1 MSINTITNH
10 GIFFIRMLNTFEVI
24 TGCRIMIDSRDESNY
39 FKYADFIQEY
49 VEHEAD
55 LFVGFIVIVDKE
67 QP

>member
-39 FKYADFIQEY
+39 FKYADFIQS
-49 VEHEAD
+49 VKPN
-55 LFVGFIVIVDKE
+55 LNFGFWIIINKE